1 MTTKNRQLALQ
12 WAQLTALAAVHFLAD
27 VFMGM
32 MHSVLPGIQA
42 EFGLNMLRGAI
53 LLGVFNFAANW
64 VQVFTGHMRPERT
77 TPLFMYLGLM
87 FAAVIC
93 LLAVLPR
100 GVESFGL
107 MLVLAAVCGGGI
119 ATIHPEALR
128 AIHALDRIS
137 PATSTAV
144 FMIGG
149 ILGFALG
156 GKYCTELVTHFGG
169 VKGLFPLAVCPILCI
184 PIVLFLKVRLAV
196 EPAGDPDSHSRR
208 DQGRLSFWP
217 IMVMATLAG
226 ISTCTIVW
234 IVPQKLALDGFELT
248 FGGYTVMMF
257 SLGGGAGAFFWATAA
272 NRFGD
277 LLCTLVS
284 ILLGVF
290 LMAGYS
296 VLISHQPAVWLLF
309 AASFCA
315 FGSYPLMVSIAR
327 GTSGPRFGRR
337 MALMVGGTWG
347 IASLFPVF
355 LAPVAEHYGAETI
368 LLWGPAGYIAACVVC
383 LCIMLQIRATDTR
396 VLARRQTCQ

>member
-1 MTTKNRQLALQ
+1 MQ

-27 VFMGM
+27 VFPGM

-42 EFGLNMLRGAI
+42 EFGLSIVLGGV
-53 LLGVFNFAANW
+53 LLGVFNFSSNW
-64 VQVFTGHMRPERT
+64 GQVFTGHMRAERT

-100 GVESFGL
+100 GVESFPW
-107 MLVLAAVCGGGI
+107 MLALALVAGCGI
-119 ATIHPEALR
+119 AIIHPEALR

-156 GKYCTELVTHFGG
+156 GKYCTELVAHFGG

-196 EPAGDPDSHSRR
+196 EPAGESDSHSRR
-208 DQGRLSFWP
+208 SQSRMSFWP
-217 IMVMATLAG
+217 IMVMATLAE

-248 FGGYTVMMF
+248 FGGYSVMMF

-284 ILLGVF
+284 IVLGVF

-296 VLISHQPAVWLLF
+296 VLISHRPAVWLFF

-327 GTSGPRFGRR
+327 GASGPRLGRR

-347 IASLFPVF
+347 IASLFPVV
-355 LAPVAEHYGAETI
+355 LAPVAKHYGARMI
-368 LLWGPAGYIAACVVC
+368 LLWSPAGYALACVVC
-383 LCIMLQIRATDTR
+383 LCIMLRIRATDTR
-396 VLARRQTCQ
+396 VFARRQACE

>member
-27 VFMGM
+27 VFPGM

-42 EFGLNMLRGAI
+42 EFGLSIVLGGV
-53 LLGVFNFAANW
+53 LLGVFNFSSNW
-64 VQVFTGHMRPERT
+64 GQVLTGHMRAERT

-100 GVESFGL
+100 EVESFPW
-107 MLVLAAVCGGGI
+107 MLALALVAGGGI
-119 ATIHPEALR
+119 AIIHPEALR
-128 AIHALDRIS
+128 AIHGLDRIS

-156 GKYCTELVTHFGG
+156 GRYCTELVAHFGG
-169 VKGLFPLAVCPILCI
+169 VKGLFPLAACPILCI

-196 EPAGDPDSHSRR
+196 EPAGESDSHSGR
-208 DQGRLSFWP
+208 DQSRLSFWP

-234 IVPQKLALDGFELT
+234 IVPQKLDLDGFELT
-248 FGGYTVMMF
+248 FGGYSLMMF

-284 ILLGVF
+284 IVLGVF

-296 VLISHQPAVWLLF
+296 VLISHRPAVWLLF
-309 AASFCA
+309 VASFCA

-327 GTSGPRFGRR
+327 GASGPRFGRR

-347 IASLFPVF
+347 IASLFPMV
-355 LAPVAEHYGAETI
+355 LAPVAKHYGARTI
-368 LLWGPAGYIAACVVC
+368 LSWSPAGYALACVVC
-383 LCIMLQIRATDTR
+383 LCIMLRIRATDTR
-396 VLARRQTCQ
+396 VFARRQACE